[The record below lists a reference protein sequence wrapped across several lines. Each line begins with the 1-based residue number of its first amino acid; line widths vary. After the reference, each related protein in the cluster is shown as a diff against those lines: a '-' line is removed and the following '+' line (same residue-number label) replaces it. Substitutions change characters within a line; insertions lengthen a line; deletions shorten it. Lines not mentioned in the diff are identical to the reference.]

1 MLRVRKGR
9 GWAGAWDEGRAV
21 GDGMIVV
28 MGTGVFFFKEIILS
42 TVYF

>member
-1 MLRVRKGR
+1 VLRVRKGR